1 VSNNKIAQAMEL
13 GAALRKERYE
23 EILEDLYYGVED
35 RMNSLKKANP
45 DFETKE
51 IVELLQVIEEMLH
64 VVPEVGNE

>member
-1 VSNNKIAQAMEL
+1 MSTNKTVQAMEL

>member
-1 VSNNKIAQAMEL
+1 MSNNKIAQAMEL

-51 IVELLQVIEEMLH
+51 IVELLQVIEEMLQ